1 MLRDPSL
8 IPLSHQ
14 HQHGLAL
21 AVLIERGLKA
31 DPSPRK
37 ATELCGKVADTFEL
51 ELVHHFEVEEQVLFP
66 AVRDRLASDGNPCQL
81 IDQLIAQH
89 REMESLAA
97 RLAAASDSERIP
109 LLREFGELLSRHIRI
124 EERQLFQE
132 VQEKLPP
139 QDLSELGALIDSR
152 LRKVCPLSGKLP
164 WDIAAESRGAVSS

>member
-21 AVLIERGLKA
+21 AVLIDRGLKA

-37 ATELCGKVADTFEL
+37 ATELCGMVADMFEL
-51 ELVHHFEVEEQVLFP
+51 ELVHHFKVEEEVLFP
-66 AVRDRLASDGNPCQL
+66 AVREKLESDGI

-89 REMESLAA
+89 REMESLAG
-97 RLAAASDSERIP
+97 RIAASLEGERIE
-109 LLREFGELLSRHIRI
+109 LLTAFGELLSRHIRI

-132 VQEKLPP
+132 VQEKVLPE
-139 QDLSELGALIDSR
+139 DLSELGTEIDGRLI
-152 LRKVCPLSGKLP
+152 KVCPSSGRLP
-164 WDIAAESRGAVSS
+164 WDKGIE

>member
-1 MLRDPSL
+1 MLRDPAL

-31 DPSPRK
+31 DPSPQK
-37 ATELCGKVADTFEL
+37 ATELCSKVADMFEL
-51 ELVHHFEVEEQVLFP
+51 ELVHHFEAEEQVLFP
-66 AVRDRLASDGNPCQL
+66 AVRGRLASDG
-81 IDQLIAQH
+81 IVDQLIAQH
-89 REMESLAA
+89 REMESLSG
-97 RLAAASDSERIP
+97 RLAAAPEGERIP

-124 EERQLFQE
+124 EERRLFQE

-139 QDLSELGALIDSR
+139 QVLSELGAQIDDR

-164 WDIAAESRGAVSS
+164 WDEAAESRRSVSS